1 MKIKTILWIIMILV
15 LVQSVVAIGL
25 RPAKTTVDFTPG
37 LEQESSFTIV
47 NNDQTNFSVKV
58 YAAGELAKYL
68 EFGQD
73 ELLFNEHDESKKVSF
88 KLNLPQKLPPG
99 ELNTDLVVEELVGE
113 SENAVS
119 AKLVLKHKL
128 IVRIPALGKF
138 VEAKISSQKEENDL
152 KLFSEVK
159 NIGTEPIKEIKT
171 KFSLYEGWKK
181 IYSAETTAESLALGE
196 TKMLSVMVPQE
207 LVNYGEFDL
216 LAEVSYDKNELVLEE
231 KLILGEPEVEILSF
245 DKYFIQGEINPFL
258 VSLENKWNKKLKDL
272 FIDVL
277 VFKDQEQIDS
287 IRTASFDLKAHEEE
301 QVKGYFDADK
311 ELGDYIFEVV
321 VNYNGKKSSQK
332 FIGSILIKEDYNQVV
347 ESSGSWLLLG
357 IVLIL
362 IILGFGTL
370 ILYRKRNQ
378 DLN

>member
-1 MKIKTILWIIMILV
+1 MILV